1 MKIRHLPLLI
11 GVLATTV
18 PSLPVWAQ
26 ASAPAPSASAVG
38 PLRPVGPRLMTPAE
52 KRANADEAT
61 SPDSRPDRP
70 VVPQIS
76 IPFGKKPPPS
86 ASGPRP
92 SPKAAPTLGVSD
104 GAARCDAQPSDEER
118 AACRKQQARVTNAP

>member
-1 MKIRHLPLLI
+1 MKIRHLPLLTGLLVTAI
-11 GVLATTV
+11 

-26 ASAPAPSASAVG
+26 ASAPAPSTSGVG
-38 PLRPVGPRLMTPAE
+38 PLRPVPRLMTPAE
-52 KRANADEAT
+52 KRANAVEAT

-76 IPFGKKPPPS
+76 IPFGKKPPPA

-92 SPKAAPTLGVSD
+92 APRATPALGVSD

-118 AACRKQQARVTNAP
+118 AACRKQQARVGNAP